1 MVKKGIMFAGQ
12 GAQHPGMG
20 KSLAESS
27 PAAAAL
33 FQEADRI
40 LGWSVSRLCFQGT
53 MEELTAC
60 AQCQPAIFVVSLAG
74 YVARKE
80 ALAEEGSDLV
90 ALGGLSLGELSAVT
104 VSGAVDFETGL
115 RMVARRGELMDQC
128 CRRFPGAMGAV
139 VGCDEEVLEE
149 ACRESGVWVA
159 NYNCPGQRIV
169 SGEASR
175 VEKCLSLLEGK
186 ALKLQKLTVAGAF
199 HSPLMEEAAQAFR
212 EYLARIPFQT
222 PSIPLVHNVTG
233 GWTAEASLPLPEL
246 LARQISSP
254 VRWEPCAAALMEKTE
269 ALEEVGPGRVL
280 AGLLRRMRR
289 NFPVQSLDL

>member
-1 MVKKGIMFAGQ
+1 MRKGIVFAGQ

-20 KSLAESS
+20 KALAESS

-40 LGWSVSRLCFQGT
+40 LGWRVSALCFQGT

-74 YVARKE
+74 FAARKE
-80 ALAEEGSDLV
+80 AFAQEGISLE
-90 ALGGLSLGELSAVT
+90 AMGGLSLGELSAVT
-104 VSGAVDFETGL
+104 AAGAVDFETGL

-128 CRRFPGAMGAV
+128 CRRTPGAMGAV
-139 VGCDEEVLEE
+139 VGCEESDLEE

-169 SGEASR
+169 SGEAPR

-186 ALKLQKLTVAGAF
+186 AMKLQKLTVAGAF

-212 EYLARIPFQT
+212 EYLATIPFQT
-222 PSIPLVHNVTG
+222 PEIPLVHNVTG
-233 GWTAEASLPLPEL
+233 GWTEAAGLPLPEL

-254 VRWEPCAAALMEKTE
+254 VRWEQCAATLMERTE
-269 ALEEVGPGRVL
+269 ALEELGPGRVL
-280 AGLLRRMRR
+280 AGLLRRIRR
-289 NFPVQSLDL
+289 DFPVQSLDL